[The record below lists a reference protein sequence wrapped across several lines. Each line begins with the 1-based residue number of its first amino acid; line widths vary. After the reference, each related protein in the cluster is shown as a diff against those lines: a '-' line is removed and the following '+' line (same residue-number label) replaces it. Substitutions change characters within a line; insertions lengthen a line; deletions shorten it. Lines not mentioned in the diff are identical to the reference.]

1 MRLARFPGFFRSQKR
16 HAVRRVHP
24 NGLFR
29 PHPEI
34 RTLVNRVSASFARF
48 SERVVTVEHVATGE
62 FSVGSWPLREH
73 WIGHDE
79 WLVDEVYPLRDLA
92 GSG

>member
-16 HAVRRVHP
+16 YAMRRVHP

-62 FSVGSWPLREH
+62 FFR
-73 WIGHDE
+73 
-79 WLVDEVYPLRDLA
+79 RKLA
-92 GSG
+92 SARALDWARRMARG